1 MLTRLLIS
9 LLCLTLL
16 APVAEAQKAK
26 TDPRIFEVE
35 TILSESR
42 YGFAITEAVL
52 SNSFAAHLHG
62 RKAPVDAAAL
72 SALYVAYDP
81 TSGTRLTPGLLY
93 YHFAR
98 PLDLLGQIGGA
109 QNMAFL
115 RVFQVRLLMLAGQSE
130 RALDLATQTI
140 TEMDASGAWRE
151 AQMTSLLAD
160 AAVLLH
166 RAGNPDQAKIY
177 FDRALSCG
185 ELRCPQDLVFRWLG
199 PNRNAYYTPELRPA
213 QDQARLD
220 HALVQAEAFFG
231 DDTSISDDI
240 RLEFTLITRDGDTS
254 LYDIAE
260 RVKSGTPLSLADQR
274 RARLAADRITT
285 QFELLA
291 FNMEGDSAAGAFL
304 LAISAGDDPEAIDL
318 SDPIYLPTD
327 SYKDKRFIQTG
338 PTVLALLAQSDRPG
352 DRVVSDLIRA
362 RLILQ
367 NGDVS
372 QGIAALQNLIAK
384 AGNDGFSDAQLFSP
398 LIDLWAIATLQGD
411 TALVE
416 QALART
422 TPCRITLCPEDL
434 VLRYFAGT
442 QALPKPIT
450 SVLGSDWTLAFST
463 AFVEE
468 TLSGDR
474 MILADLYPIS
484 FSQTHP
490 MDAAD
495 QAELSMSY
503 AESAVN
509 PNPADL
515 VERAESAMNVLVYAG
530 RYDAAVAMGD
540 RIAARVPDTAL
551 TGRFFQIRARAAHRI
566 DDPRAEAFYS
576 KTVEINPWLYDL
588 AEDLLETPFL
598 DVLEAALDT
607 GVDWPDIRAR
617 LLYRQGRFAEAADVL
632 AADRLAD
639 EAKSEEADPY
649 ATELWLKMAAF
660 QEAHYREAAGQ
671 TEEAARLRDIGAR
684 PAWFHQDWVPLPD
697 TPRTQTR
704 IDYGLNSLKNS
715 YSQLSYLFNYRDRGN
730 YEAAAEYM
738 KTERDI
744 ALLADGNGTYLDAQT
759 LWQMAFTFVR
769 AGETEIAFD
778 LMNRAARIAA
788 TLSFE
793 GAGGA
798 GGGTLQLLERDRW
811 RYLLFVDIAWAA
823 LSGQSPEDMLVVSRY

>member
-1 MLTRLLIS
+1 MIRLLIS
-9 LLCLTLL
+9 LFCLILL
-16 APVAEAQKAK
+16 ASIAEAQKAK

-35 TILSESR
+35 TILSESS
-42 YGFAITEAVL
+42 YGFPITEAVL
-52 SNSFAAHLHG
+52 SNSFAAHLHR

-98 PLDLLGQIGGA
+98 PLDLLDQIGGT
-109 QNMAFL
+109 QNMALL
-115 RVFQVRLLMLAGQSE
+115 RVFQVRLLMLAGQSD

-140 TEMDASGAWRE
+140 TEMDASGVWRE

-199 PNRNAYYTPELRPA
+199 PKGNAYYVPDVRPV
-213 QDQARLD
+213 QDEARLE

-231 DDTSISDDI
+231 DDTTISDDI
-240 RLEFTLITRDGDTS
+240 RLEFTIITRDGDTS
-254 LYDIAE
+254 LYDTAE
-260 RVKSGTPLSLADQR
+260 RVKSGTPLSFADQR
-274 RARLAADRITT
+274 RARLAADRIMT

-291 FNMEGDSAAGAFL
+291 FNMGDNNAAGAFL
-304 LAISAGDDPEAIDL
+304 QALSLGKDPEAIDL
-318 SDPIYLPTD
+318 SDPIYLSTD
-327 SYKDKRFIQTG
+327 SYMHERFTQTG

-362 RLILQ
+362 RLILT
-367 NGDVS
+367 NGDVP
-372 QGIAALQNLIAK
+372 QGIAALQTLITK
-384 AGNDGFSDAQLFSP
+384 AGSDGFSDAQLFSP

-411 TALVE
+411 TVLAE

-422 TPCRITLCPEDL
+422 TPCRTTLCPEDL

-442 QALPKPIT
+442 QALPKPFY
-450 SVLGSDWTLAFST
+450 SVLESDWTLAFST

-509 PNPADL
+509 PDPADL
-515 VERAESAMNVLVYAG
+515 VKRAASAMNVLVYAG

-540 RIAARVPDTAL
+540 RIAARVPDIVL

-566 DDPRAEAFYS
+566 DDRRTEDFYREA
-576 KTVEINPWLYDL
+576 VARGGDRDL
-588 AEDLLETPFL
+588 ILDLLDTRFL
-598 DVLEAALDT
+598 DLIEAALNAGEDNLE
-607 GVDWPDIRAR
+607 IRAR
-617 LLYRQGRFAEAADVL
+617 LRYRQGRFIEAADLL
-632 AADRLAD
+632 AAERLRR
-639 EAKSEEADPY
+639 EARAENPEPY
-649 ATELWLKMAAF
+649 TVYWDLKLLAF
-660 QEAHYREAAGQ
+660 QEAQYREAAG
-671 TEEAARLRDIGAR
+671 ERDEAERLRNLGDR
-684 PAWFHQDWVPLPD
+684 PAWFHMEWDPLPD
-697 TPRTQTR
+697 TPRVAAA
-704 IDYGLNSLKNS
+704 IEYSSFNGEDS
-715 YSQLSYLFNYRDRGN
+715 YSQIRSVIEMRDRGN
-730 YEAAAEYM
+730 YEGAAEYM
-738 KTERDI
+738 KTKRDV
-744 ALLADGNGTYLDAQT
+744 AVMADANGTYLDAQT